1 MSAEIQ
7 NDSGVQTQKIR
18 AVMQKKTGIGVSS
31 RIYWESTVSP
41 EKITYDDAYQ
51 AQADAGYHPLG
62 YDFFDF
68 HCQEV
73 EGGYKAT
80 WNCSASCD

>member
-1 MSAEIQ
+1 MSAET
-7 NDSGVQTQKIR
+7 STETQAETGKIR
-18 AVMQKKTGIGVSS
+18 AVQIRKTGLGVSS

-68 HCQEV
+68 HCREV

>member
-1 MSAEIQ
+1 MSAET
-7 NDSGVQTQKIR
+7 STETQAETGKIR
-18 AVMQKKTGIGVSS
+18 AVIIRKTGLGVSS
-31 RIYWESTVSP
+31 RIYWESTVSR
-41 EKITYDDAYQ
+41 EKITYNDAYQ

>member
-1 MSAEIQ
+1 MSAET
-7 NDSGVQTQKIR
+7 STETQAETGKIR
-18 AVMQKKTGIGVSS
+18 AVIIRKTGLGVSS

-41 EKITYDDAYQ
+41 EKITYNDAYQ